1 MRATNRRRAIRAML
15 GSAAIGATAPL
26 LAISQAY
33 AQTAAEAGS
42 PEQGA
47 QALPNSERDA
57 AEITVTAQR
66 RSERLR
72 DVPISVTAQ
81 SAEDLARQGVTSIQ
95 DLTIAVPGLS
105 VTKLGP
111 WVQPTV
117 RGVQTSIAVGGADAP
132 VAIYLDGAY
141 RPNQVANLFDLPD
154 VKQIEVLKGPQ
165 GTLFGRN
172 ATGGAILIHTLEPS
186 LDGMTGKISVSDG
199 VYFGEH
205 ARTANEITVKGF
217 VSAPISDTLAISTS
231 GYFSHNPGFMTHD
244 VAGDR
249 YGRRQTFMAR
259 GKLLFQPSDTVKFLL
274 SGMYTKTNDADSA
287 TFFPLGGLAVGR
299 EYPGAIVPDEPW
311 HFASELSKGST
322 IRMTDWNVSLKG
334 EIEIG
339 QAGTLTSITAYSEA
353 NPLLIVDAD
362 GTYSPA
368 CVAVVACVTP
378 FVVEYGPQKT
388 FQQELTFASR
398 QFGMFSFITG
408 LFYYDDKHASRNN
421 VNSPIR
427 SDGTVNPDV
436 DGVFAVRSTIAT
448 KAYAAFGEVN
458 LDLSDK
464 LHLIAGMRYSWERKI
479 GTGGFFQAPKNEFS
493 RGTWNSWT
501 PRLSVLYNL
510 NPDVNLYATYSK
522 GFKSGILD
530 SSALAPTPVRPETL
544 TSYEIGIKAAN
555 SRFSVSAAAF
565 YYDYKDVQLQFR
577 RAVVNFYANAEGAKV
592 YGIDLDA
599 TVHLTDSLDLR
610 VGGAWLPRARYREF
624 KDGRAFD
631 LPMTPRG
638 LTSYVVD
645 ATGKRMLRSPK
656 LTATATLAY
665 SGEISWGHLDASTTL
680 YYSGTYY
687 HDLLY
692 KVPTKSYA
700 TLSARVA
707 LTPTGSPLTF
717 AIFATN
723 LTNKVYVDGSVLSQ
737 YANNVHFGNP
747 RQVGLSVDFA
757 F

>member
-1 MRATNRRRAIRAML
+1 MRMTSRRRAIKVML
-15 GSAAIGATAPL
+15 GSASIGAAAPL
-26 LAISQAY
+26 FIISQAY
-33 AQTAAEAGS
+33 AQAAGTGLPEQSAEAMASSAG
-42 PEQGA
+42 
-47 QALPNSERDA
+47 ERD
-57 AEITVTAQR
+57 EIIVTAQR

-81 SAEDLARQGVTSIQ
+81 SAEDLTRQGVTSIQ

-141 RPNQVANLFDLPD
+141 RPNQVANMFDLPD
-154 VKQIEVLKGPQ
+154 VKRIEVLKGPQ

-186 LDGMTGKISVSDG
+186 LDSTTGRISLSDG
-199 VYFGEH
+199 VYFGKH
-205 ARTANEITVKGF
+205 ARTAHEITAKGF
-217 VSAPISDTLAISTS
+217 LSTPITDTLAIGAS
-231 GYFSHNPGFMTHD
+231 GYYTHNPGFMTHD
-244 VAGDR
+244 VTGDR
-249 YGRRQTFMAR
+249 YGRKETFMGR
-259 GKLLFQPSDTVKFLL
+259 GKLLFQPSDSVKFLL

-299 EYPGAIVPDEPW
+299 QYPGSIVPSEPW
-311 HFASELSKGST
+311 HFASELSKGSV
-322 IRMTDWNVSLKG
+322 IRMTDWNVALNTEIDIG
-334 EIEIG
+334 E
-339 QAGTLTSITAYSEA
+339 AGTVTSITAYSEA

-388 FQQELTFASR
+388 FQQELTFSSR
-398 QFGMFSFITG
+398 DFGMFSFIAG
-408 LFYYDDKHASRNN
+408 LFYYDDRHASRNN

-427 SDGTVNPDV
+427 PDGTVDPDV

-464 LHLIAGMRYSWERKI
+464 VRLIAGMRYSWERKV
-479 GTGGFFQAPKNEFS
+479 GTGAFFQAPKTEFS
-493 RGTWNSWT
+493 RGTWDSWT
-501 PRLSVLYNL
+501 PRLSLLYKL
-510 NPDVNLYATYSK
+510 TPAVNVYATFSR

-530 SSALAPTPVRPETL
+530 SSALAPAPVRPETL
-544 TSYEIGIKAAN
+544 TSYEVGIKA
-555 SRFSVSAAAF
+555 STSSFSVSAAAF

-577 RAVVNFYANAEGAKV
+577 RGVINFFANAEGAKV
-592 YGIDLDA
+592 YGVDLDA
-599 TVHLTDSLDLR
+599 TVHLTPSLDLR
-610 VGGAWLPRARYREF
+610 LGGAWLPSAKYREF
-624 KDGRAFD
+624 RDGRAFD
-631 LPMTPRG
+631 LPMTSRG

-665 SGEISWGHLDASTTL
+665 GGEIPWGRLDASGTL
-680 YYSGTYY
+680 YYSSTYY

-700 TLSARVA
+700 TVNARVA
-707 LTPTGSPLTF
+707 LTPTDSPFTI
-717 AIFATN
+717 AIFGSN

-747 RQVGLSVDFA
+747 RQVGLSVDLA